1 VRGKILF
8 TLGLGIGYIFG
19 TRAGRARYNEIKAA
33 ALKVWNDPR
42 VQEQVSVAT
51 EFVKDKAPDVVDFV
65 AANAKKVAARVDG
78 VRSGSAKTAP
88 KAAPKA
94 APRTPAKAAP
104 KRAGSAPAQARAKK
118 PATAAK
124 PTRATGASKK

>member
-78 VRSGSAKTAP
+78 VRSGSPKAASKTAP
-88 KAAPKA
+88 KAAPK
-94 APRTPAKAAP
+94 TPSKAAP
-104 KRAGSAPAQARAKK
+104 KRAGSTPAQARAKK
-118 PATAAK
+118 PAAAAK

>member
-78 VRSGSAKTAP
+78 VRSGSPKTAP

-94 APRTPAKAAP
+94 APKTPSKAAP
-104 KRAGSAPAQARAKK
+104 KRAGSTPAQARAKK

-124 PTRATGASKK
+124 STRATGASKK

>member
-1 VRGKILF
+1 MRGKILF

>member
-78 VRSGSAKTAP
+78 VRSGSPKTAP

-94 APRTPAKAAP
+94 APKTPSKAAP

>member
-1 VRGKILF
+1 MRGKILF

-78 VRSGSAKTAP
+78 VRSGSPKTAP

-94 APRTPAKAAP
+94 APKTPSKAAP